1 MASIRIELWTRARD
15 VSAAL
20 ISACWPGRDFAA
32 VETMID
38 EAAPLMRRA
47 LVVGPLLA
55 LALCSFVAAQ
65 FGLLG
70 LCIFWIGVIWLI
82 R

>member
-20 ISACWPGRDFAA
+20 ISACWPGHGLSDVDA
-32 VETMID
+32 VIEQ
-38 EAAPLMRRA
+38 ASPLKRRV

-55 LALCSFVAAQ
+55 LAVCSFIAAQ

-70 LCIFWIGVIWLI
+70 LCVFWFGVIWLI